1 MTLLGTALHVLLTCV
16 QPPPSEGR
24 GQLQATPLLCSSESY
39 GNPARV
45 SMPSNM
51 NVTSLDACRVPEGTQ
66 ANAKFVAKADG
77 VLAGLAVVDQA
88 CN

>member
-1 MTLLGTALHVLLTCV
+1 
-16 QPPPSEGR
+16 
-24 GQLQATPLLCSSESY
+24 
-39 GNPARV
+39 
-45 SMPSNM
+45 MPSNM
-51 NVTSLDACRVPEGTQ
+51 NVTSLDACRVPKGTQ